1 MYIMNIKCNLPRI
14 LGERRMKISDLSRLT
29 GVHRNILTRIY
40 NESANRV
47 DLDVIVAICAGLSIQ
62 VGELYEVVEED

>member
-1 MYIMNIKCNLPRI
+1 MNIKCNLPRI